1 MTQNRKRNL
10 GMDQPITRRDFLDG
24 VASTVVVT
32 TVIGAALNPASANR
46 TQANQSA
53 AAYPPAKLGDRGQH
67 PGANQVAHQMRDGTF
82 WSKAGPV
89 EDTREHYDLV
99 VVGGGISG
107 LAAAVLY
114 RQRVGKDARVL
125 VLENHDDF
133 GGHARRNEFQASNGS
148 QLIGYGG
155 SESLQSPS
163 YFSPA
168 VSTLM
173 HDIGLDLEQFKT
185 RYYDTTWSE
194 KRSLHHAWF
203 FSKEKFGTDT
213 LVHRTGKAAEWV
225 PKTPLSARAKI
236 DLIQLIDN
244 PPDYLPE
251 LSRVEKLDHLS
262 KKTYQEFLL
271 TVAKVDQQL
280 VDVYQEST
288 VGYFGVGIDAT
299 GALDAWGNGNPGF
312 SGMDLGT
319 TPHKSMSP
327 TGRLALTDPDQYIFH
342 FPDGNHGV
350 ARALLR
356 ALSFEALPATSM
368 EALTTTAVNY
378 QQLDDPKSPARIR
391 LDSTVVKVQHMG
403 SPASAKAVAITYAR
417 HGKLAKVTANH
428 VILACW
434 HRVIPYITNELPE
447 VQITA
452 LKDQHKV
459 PLIYTNV
466 QIRNWTAFDALKIS
480 SISTSGSFW
489 REVKIDF
496 PVSIGNYHFSQNPQD
511 PVILH
516 LSKVPLSTQFGPSP
530 REQADAGRA
539 LLQSLSFEKIEWEVR
554 DLLDRTLSSA
564 GFNAARDIEA
574 ITVNRWAHGYAYE
587 YMRPWDQFWPD
598 GPLPI
603 ETARKGW
610 GRIAIANSDS
620 GAYAYVHSAIDQAV
634 RAVRELVGAAAGAP
648 AFADFPGPP
657 RNKIGLG

>member
-1 MTQNRKRNL
+1 MTQNRNRNL

-24 VASTVVVT
+24 VASAVVGT
-32 TVIGAALNPASANR
+32 TAIGAALNTA
-46 TQANQSA
+46 TANQIQATQSTST
-53 AAYPPAKLGDRGQH
+53 YPPAKLGDRGQH

-82 WSKAGPV
+82 WTKAGPV
-89 EDTREHYDLV
+89 EDTHEHYDLV

-114 RQRVGKDARVL
+114 RQRIGKEARVL

-133 GGHARRNEFQASNGS
+133 GGHARRNEFEASNGS
-148 QLIGYGG
+148 KLIGYGG

-168 VSTLM
+168 VSTLL
-173 HDIGLDLEQFKT
+173 HDIGLDLTRFKT
-185 RYYDTTWSE
+185 RYYDNTWND
-194 KRSLHHAWF
+194 KRSLQQAWF
-203 FSKEKFGTDT
+203 FSKEKFGSDT
-213 LVHRTGKAAEWV
+213 LVHRRGKAAEWV

-244 PPDYLPE
+244 PPDYLPG

-262 KKTYQEFLL
+262 QKTYQEFLL
-271 TVAKVDQQL
+271 TVAKVDPQL

-299 GALDAWGNGNPGF
+299 SALDAWGNGNPGF
-312 SGMDLGT
+312 SGMGLGT

-327 TGRLALTDPDQYIFH
+327 TGRLALTDPDQYIYH

-356 ALSFEALPATSM
+356 ALNFQALPATSM

-378 QQLDDPKSPARIR
+378 KKLDDPRSPARIR

-403 SPASAKAVAITYAR
+403 DPGSAKTVAITYAR
-417 HGKLAKVTANH
+417 EGKLAQVSANH

-434 HRVIPYITNELPE
+434 HRVIPYITNELSE

-496 PVSIGNYHFSQNPQD
+496 PVSIGNYHFTQNPQD

-516 LSKVPLSTQFGPSP
+516 LSKVPLSTELGPSP

-564 GFNAARDIEA
+564 GFNVARDIEA

-587 YMRPWDQFWPD
+587 YMRPWDQFWPN